1 LACAKQDPARD
12 GVKQREE
19 ETEMVGL
26 SSYFRGFLAF
36 DGREARRWRLL
47 TLAAGAALVA
57 GSPATAQQKYDPG
70 ASDTEIKL
78 GQTMPYSGPASAFA
92 LIGRVMIGYF
102 NMVNETQGGVNGRKV
117 TLISLDDA
125 FSPPKTVEQTRKM
138 VESDGVLAIA
148 GSLGSPPNLAIAKYL
163 NSNKIPQILV
173 MAGAA
178 KLDDPVNFPWTTT
191 FYSSANVES
200 QIYAQYILKT
210 KPDGKI
216 AVLYQNDDYGRN
228 YLTGLK
234 AALGNKA
241 SMIISEASY
250 NLTDP
255 TIESQVID
263 LKASGADIFFM
274 ATSPKFSAQAIR
286 RTYELNW
293 KPLRIIVTAASQIPT
308 VLKPAGLEASKDL
321 ITSQWIKAAGDPAW
335 ENDPPMK
342 DFYAF
347 VGKWVPG
354 VQPEDAS
361 AVYAYST
368 AQIVHEVLKR
378 CGDELTREN
387 LIKQATNI
395 KDLQLP
401 LFIPGVKINVAPNS
415 RIGWR
420 QGRMA
425 RFDGVNW
432 VFFDDVITVP
442 EGATRG

>member
-1 LACAKQDPARD
+1 
-12 GVKQREE
+12 
-19 ETEMVGL
+19 MVEL
-26 SSYFRGFLAF
+26 SSHFRGFFAF
-36 DGREARRWRLL
+36 GTKETRRCGVL
-47 TLAAGAALVA
+47 TLAAGAVLLAA
-57 GSPATAQQKYDPG
+57 SPAMAQKKYDQG
-70 ASDTEIKL
+70 ASDTEIKI
-78 GQTMPYSGPASAFA
+78 GQTMPYSGPASSFA
-92 LIGRVMIGYF
+92 LIGRVMSGYF
-102 NMVNETQGGVNGRKV
+102 NMVNEVLGGINGRKV
-117 TLISLDDA
+117 TFISLDDA
-125 FSPPKTVEQTRKM
+125 FSPPKTVEQTRRL
-138 VESDGVLAIA
+138 VESDGVLAIT
-148 GSLGSPPNLAIAKYL
+148 GSLGSPTNLAIAKYL

-178 KLDDPVNFPWTTT
+178 KLDDPVNLPWTTT

-255 TIESQVID
+255 TIDSQVID
-263 LKASGADIFFM
+263 QKASGADIFFI
-274 ATSPKFSAQAIR
+274 AASPKFSAQAIR
-286 RTYELNW
+286 KAYELDW
-293 KPLRIIVTAASQIPT
+293 KPLRIVVTAASQIPT

-335 ENDPPMK
+335 ENDPAMR

-378 CGDELTREN
+378 CGDDLTRAN

-395 KDLQLP
+395 ADLQLP
-401 LFIPGVKINVAPNS
+401 LFIPGVKVTVTPTS

-420 QGRMA
+420 QARMA
-425 RFDGVNW
+425 RFDGSNW
-432 VFFDDVITVP
+432 VFFDDIVTVP